1 MSPVQGPRPLI
12 THQGISAYIKAPVA
26 NSSGQVLSGIS
37 CRVMDESYFLRV
49 QVLAFRL
56 MGFDLWDA
64 SGLKDYPQI
73 SLFVIGTM
81 SAFLGPLFFAIKF
94 YITNVSIMSDAM
106 GSLLAIILTM
116 VKYGV
121 FVYYRKDFA
130 ELIYRIRNI
139 LETGECQVRVY
150 HINCLPIASFL
161 AEIGAWPDAA
171 FIVEAENRSDQS
183 LSLTYMRSFF
193 AACLFAGIKPIVI
206 MVTTRLRTG
215 VTQLELPHS
224 GVYPWS
230 DQSLWYYAP
239 TYMWNLLASYGAVT
253 MSLAMDTLL
262 FAFTYNVCAIF
273 KIAQHRIRNLEPM
286 ENKPQLELHK
296 LVQVLELHQ
305 TGLMIASQLGRSL
318 RPLVFMQFF
327 VTALQLCFL
336 GFQLAD
342 LFPSPV
348 CVYFIFFVSSLLI
361 ALFIYSHCGENMKQ
375 ASADFAIALYDS
387 DWVQYAPA
395 TRRALI
401 LTIMRAQR
409 PCQLKGYFFEPNYAT
424 FSAVRIPNLFNMLI
438 FPLRIHRLLSV
449 SLSFSVSCRWCVR
462 PFRM

>member
-1 MSPVQGPRPLI
+1 
-12 THQGISAYIKAPVA
+12 
-26 NSSGQVLSGIS
+26 
-37 CRVMDESYFLRV
+37 MDESYFLRV

-56 MGFDLWDA
+56 MGFDLWEA
-64 SGLKDYPQI
+64 SGVNDYPQI

-81 SAFLGPLFFAIKF
+81 SAFLGPLFCAIKF

-106 GSLLAIILTM
+106 GSFLAIILTM

-121 FVYYRKDFA
+121 FVYYRKDFV
-130 ELIYRIRNI
+130 ELIYRIRTI
-139 LETGECQVRVY
+139 LETGEHAMHLSCAC
-150 HINCLPIASFL
+150 CLLIQFL
-161 AEIGAWPDAA
+161 AEIQAWPDAA
-171 FIVEAENRSDQS
+171 VIVEAENRSDQS
-183 LSLTYMRSFF
+183 LSMTYMRSFF

-224 GVYPWS
+224 GLYPWS
-230 DQSLWYYAP
+230 DQSLWFYAP
-239 TYMWNLLASYGAVT
+239 TYLWNLLASYGAVT

-273 KIAQHRIRNLEPM
+273 KIAQHRIRNLEPIQ
-286 ENKPQLELHK
+286 NRPQQELHK

-305 TGLMIASQLGRSL
+305 TGLLIANQLGRNL

-387 DWVQYAPA
+387 NWVDFAPA
-395 TRRALI
+395 TRRTLI
-401 LTIMRAQR
+401 VTIMRAQR

-424 FSAVRIPNLFNMLI
+424 FSAVRTIQSQIYLI
-438 FPLRIHRLLSV
+438 CSFPHYVFIASSSISV
-449 SLSFSVSCRWCVR
+449 SISVSVCCRWCVR

>member
-1 MSPVQGPRPLI
+1 
-12 THQGISAYIKAPVA
+12 
-26 NSSGQVLSGIS
+26 
-37 CRVMDESYFLRV
+37 MDESYFLRV

-56 MGFDLWDA
+56 MGFDLWNA
-64 SGLKDYPQI
+64 SGLNDHPQI
-73 SLFVIGTM
+73 TLFVIGTM

-106 GSLLAIILTM
+106 GSLLAIILTI
-116 VKYGV
+116 VKYAV
-121 FVYYRKDFA
+121 FVYYRKEFV
-130 ELIYRIRNI
+130 ELIYRIRSI
-139 LETGECQVRVY
+139 LEQ
-150 HINCLPIASFL
+150 
-161 AEIGAWPDAA
+161 EIRAWPEAA
-171 FIVEAENRSDQS
+171 AIVEAENRSDQS
-183 LSLTYMRSFF
+183 LSMTYMRCFF
-193 AACLFAGIKPIVI
+193 AACVFAGIKPIVI

-215 VTQLELPHS
+215 LTLLELPHS

-230 DQSLWYYAP
+230 DQSLLLYAP
-239 TYMWNLLASYGAVT
+239 TYLWNLLASYGAVT

-262 FAFTYNVCAIF
+262 FAFTYNVCAVF
-273 KIAQHRIRNLEPM
+273 KIAQHRIRHLEPM
-286 ENKPQLELHK
+286 QQRPQQELSQ
-296 LVQVLELHQ
+296 LVRVLELHQ
-305 TGLMIASQLGRSL
+305 TGLLIATQLGMSV

-348 CVYFIFFVSSLLI
+348 CIYFIFFVSSLLI

-375 ASADFAIALYDS
+375 ASADFAVALYDS
-387 DWVQYAPA
+387 DWVDFAPA

-424 FSAVRIPNLFNMLI
+424 FSAVVRSAISYVMMLRSFNATGQQ
-438 FPLRIHRLLSV
+438 
-449 SLSFSVSCRWCVR
+449 
-462 PFRM
+462 